1 MPEVENYCCK
11 QMLNDK
17 ASMDIAQNDT
27 TNFQTWIRILSLLF
41 SFFVHD
47 QTLFHSSFHLFIY
60 LLPIFTTIV
69 QTFTSYNHIIK
80 RSFCLLVLSLLQLT
94 IHADARLKL

>member
-47 QTLFHSSFHLFIY
+47 QTLFHFLFPFIY
-60 LLPIFTTIV
+60 L
-69 QTFTSYNHIIK
+69 FTSHSYHHSSDLYI
-80 RSFCLLVLSLLQLT
+80 L
-94 IHADARLKL
+94 